1 MLSCLILI
9 SFVQL
14 WFIFAQ
20 NGRFCAVRQSFVKA
34 AVVVAAFIA
43 FSTEI
48 FSFLEALNSTNI
60 SFLWLGANVCL
71 SGCIFYFTPREEI
84 FSALKKAFQSKTE
97 LVAPLENKT
106 YLALIGLIYSCVLV
120 VALLSPP
127 NTSDSMSYHLARVAN
142 WIQQS
147 SVEFYPTAVLRQL
160 YQNPLAEYAI
170 LHLQLLSG
178 NDYYANL
185 VQFFCFAAVGI
196 TASLLAQEC
205 GQSVKT
211 QIIAAFL
218 TATVPMA
225 ILQASG
231 TQNDLVVAL
240 FVLTFLY
247 FYLKAVKSGDWS
259 DFFFA
264 GLSLGAALLSKGT
277 GYVFCFPIG
286 AFLFFGYFFA
296 HKTTAAR
303 LRFVRQTV
311 AVVLLAVAFNTA
323 QYSRNY
329 QLFGAPLSTGEDK
342 VTNRNISSSMVISN
356 VVRNYALHLGT
367 HSDAANDFLTESA
380 ADTLG
385 SEIANPDS
393 TYLKIP
399 FSVQYSENE
408 DSAGNV
414 AHIILLTICLLAS
427 LFYRGDERKPIVII
441 SLSIVAGFLLFC
453 SLLMWQPWA
462 SRLHLP
468 LFMLG
473 SIPIA
478 VILSRLSSRIIEI
491 SLLFC
496 FVGSL
501 LVLCIGQPRSVA
513 SALTIPRSTQY
524 FSAEPLLAAAYVEAA
539 EFFGKTDAGEIGI
552 NLEIDYEKNKFDD
565 WEYPLWI
572 LIKNKFD
579 EKPRFRHI
587 GVKNVSSRLSD
598 DSPPPEWIFST
609 GTQDVFENIRYEKVW
624 SKDQFRILRKMP
636 DVSAPTH

>member
-20 NGRFCAVRQSFVKA
+20 NNSFSALRQSFVKA

-43 FSTEI
+43 FSTEV
-48 FSFLEALNSTNI
+48 FSFLKALNSINLTL
-60 SFLWLGANVCL
+60 LWLGANVGL
-71 SGCIFYFTPREEI
+71 SVCIFYFTPREEI
-84 FSALKKAFQSKTE
+84 ISAVKKAFQSKAE
-97 LVAPLENKT
+97 CLAPLENKT
-106 YLALIGLIYSCVLV
+106 YLALIGLIYSCVFV

-170 LHLQLLSG
+170 LHLQLLAG

-185 VQFFCFAAVGI
+185 VQFFCFAAVGV
-196 TASLLAQEC
+196 TASLIAQEC
-205 GQSVKT
+205 GQTFKT
-211 QIIAAFL
+211 QIVAAFL
-218 TATVPMA
+218 TATIPMA

-231 TQNDLVVAL
+231 TQNDLVVGL
-240 FVLTFLY
+240 FVLTFFY

-296 HKTTAAR
+296 HLTTAAR

-311 AVVLLAVAFNTA
+311 AVVFLAVAFNTA

-342 VTNRNISSSMVISN
+342 VTNVNRSFPMIISN

-367 HSDAANDFLTESA
+367 QSDAANDFLTESV
-380 ADTLG
+380 TEILG
-385 SEIANPDS
+385 SETENPDS

-408 DSAGNV
+408 DSAGNAV
-414 AHIILLTICLLAS
+414 HVILLTICLLAS
-427 LFYRGDERKPIVII
+427 FFYRGDQRKTIVIV
-441 SLSIVAGFLLFC
+441 SLSIAAGFLLFC

-468 LFMLG
+468 LFLLG
-473 SIPIA
+473 SVPIA
-478 VILSRLSSRIIEI
+478 VTLSRLNSRVTEL

-496 FVGSL
+496 FVGCL
-501 LVLCIGQPRSVA
+501 LVLLLGQPRSIAV
-513 SALTIPRSTQY
+513 ALTAQRSTQY
-524 FSAEPLLAAAYVEAA
+524 FAAEPRIAAAYGEAA
-539 EFFGKTDAGEIGI
+539 EFFRQTNVEEIGI
-552 NLEIDYEKNKFDD
+552 NLAIDYEKSKFDD
-565 WEYPLWI
+565 WEYPLWV
-572 LIKNKFD
+572 LIVNEFG

-587 GVKNVSSRLSD
+587 GVKNVSSRLTD
-598 DSPPPEWIFST
+598 ASPPPEWVFST
-609 GTQDVFENIRYEKVW
+609 GEDEVFENVRYEKVW
-624 SKDQFRILRKMP
+624 SKDQFRILRKKP
-636 DVSAPTH
+636 DVSAESR